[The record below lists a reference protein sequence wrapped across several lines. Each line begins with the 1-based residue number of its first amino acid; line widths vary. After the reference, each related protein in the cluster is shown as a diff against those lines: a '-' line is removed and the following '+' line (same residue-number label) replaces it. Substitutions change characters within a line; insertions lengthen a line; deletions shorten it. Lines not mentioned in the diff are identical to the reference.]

1 MQILPSAK
9 LRYRASC
16 TTANAEFLRRTTMN
30 YDIIIIGAGPAGIS
44 ASLYAKRANL
54 NVAVIYSGE
63 SQLEKAHKI
72 DNYYGFPDGI
82 TGPDL
87 YANGIS
93 QAKNLGVEVIEA
105 EVTHI
110 EMLSSP
116 PQTQYSVKAGGKEYS
131 APAIILATGN
141 KKLRPQI
148 EGIIDFEGKGVSY
161 CAVCDGFFYRKKN
174 VVVIGNGK
182 FAVEEASHLAH
193 IAENV
198 TILTDGK
205 SDDEIKAELEKDSSV
220 KEKIK
225 IDSRKVAKIIPNDEN
240 TKVGG
245 VTFGDGE
252 NLAADGVFV
261 ALGTAGAADFAK
273 KLGLMMKGD
282 SIATDEKMAT
292 NAPGIYSCGNANGG
306 LLQVCKA
313 VYEGGLAGLSAVDYI
328 RKLKK

>member
-1 MQILPSAK
+1 M
-9 LRYRASC
+9 
-16 TTANAEFLRRTTMN
+16 T
-30 YDIIIIGAGPAGIS
+30 YDLIIIGAGPAGVS

-72 DNYYGFPDGI
+72 DNYYGFPEGI

-87 YANGIS
+87 YKNGIQ
-93 QAKNLGVEVIEA
+93 QAKNLDIEVIEA

-110 EMLSSP
+110 EMLAPP
-116 PQTQYSVKAGGKEYS
+116 PQTQYSVKAGDKELT

-141 KKLRPQI
+141 KKLRPAI

-174 VVVIGNGK
+174 VAVIGNGT
-182 FAVEEASHLAH
+182 FAVAEASHLAH
-193 IAENV
+193 IAESV

-205 SDDEIKAELEKDSSV
+205 DDAEVKAAVEADSSISA
-220 KEKIK
+220 KIK
-225 IDSRKVAKIIPNDEN
+225 IDSRKVTKVIPNEEN

-245 VTFGDGE
+245 VTFADGE
-252 NLAADGVFV
+252 TLSLDGVFV
-261 ALGTAGAADFAK
+261 ALGSAGAADFAK
-273 KLGLMMKGD
+273 KLGLMLKGD
-282 SIATDEKMAT
+282 SIAANEKMAT
-292 NAPGIYSCGNANGG
+292 NAPGIFSCGNANGG

-313 VYEGGLAGLSAVDYI
+313 VYEGGVAGLSAVDYI
-328 RKLKK
+328 RNLKK